1 MTIRSFCVHF
11 FILVTYT
18 FNSQVPLYES
28 FFYVISQLELFY
40 CRQENLF
47 GCPEI
52 IVASHN
58 KVTVMT
64 LQPFTNEQL
73 NYFKF
78 ASVVIND
85 FPKVLRQA
93 FKTRWD
99 NTFGHLPTF
108 QPWDD
113 SVAVRN
119 LFLTTERGSTKVPT
133 RLSYDA
139 WDCTALFQA
148 TIFAKSFSMRDGRG
162 HHRTLSDLFV
172 RPLRLPLRRFHTSV
186 ISSTGNDD
194 ESFTLAID
202 QLRLLRNEFC
212 HSPSS
217 VIPKATFDMYIQL
230 TKDAFQAL
238 GVSSSCVNTI
248 GSLTEADFPIE
259 KVRKLE
265 DEIRKDGQFL
275 KDRVENKLMGMMS
288 DIAEANQER
297 RDEAE
302 RTVTEIKE
310 GFRQLKMQ
318 NEEQKEQT
326 LESVERAIRSHNAQS
341 KRAREEETAHVA
353 KERKED
359 IQRLENQF
367 QRHNEEMRKEALE
380 LKETIRSNIEQSNQA
395 REKDAASAAQ
405 ERKEEIQEL
414 RKQLELATSSVPQQE
429 MSQKLSELNQKID
442 DITIKTTKQ
451 GNRPAIVCL
460 KDYFFRWNN
469 RIMFF
474 CDCYL

>member
-1 MTIRSFCVHF
+1 M
-11 FILVTYT
+11 
-18 FNSQVPLYES
+18 
-28 FFYVISQLELFY
+28 
-40 CRQENLF
+40 
-47 GCPEI
+47 
-52 IVASHN
+52 
-58 KVTVMT
+58 
-64 LQPFTNEQL
+64 
-73 NYFKF
+73 
-78 ASVVIND
+78 
-85 FPKVLRQA
+85 
-93 FKTRWD
+93 
-99 NTFGHLPTF
+99 
-108 QPWDD
+108 
-113 SVAVRN
+113 
-119 LFLTTERGSTKVPT
+119 
-133 RLSYDA
+133 
-139 WDCTALFQA
+139 
-148 TIFAKSFSMRDGRG
+148 
-162 HHRTLSDLFV
+162 
-172 RPLRLPLRRFHTSV
+172 
-186 ISSTGNDD
+186 
-194 ESFTLAID
+194 AID
-202 QLRLLRNEFC
+202 QLRLLRNAFC

-217 VIPKATFDMYIQL
+217 EISKATFDMYIQL

-265 DEIRKDGQFL
+265 DEIRKEGQAENVFL

-429 MSQKLSELNQKID
+429 MGQKLSELNQKID

-460 KDYFFRWNN
+460 KDYFFSQEQQDNVFLRLLSIKG
-469 RIMFF
+469 RTTR
-474 CDCYL
+474 